1 MASFKEVRDL
11 LLLEHSNGLI
21 SDDELLFFMGEYQ
34 SKNPE
39 FTYDIYERFNLDD
52 MEEPECKA
60 YFRFEKNDIPVLAE
74 TLGLPDF
81 FKCTQRTVAGLVVIR
96 NPAPQFPYSCLYF
109 LCPSPVGEVTIG
121 GVLYFLEGLFLK
133 FHSLAREIKNTGT
146 QMDIMLDTNFNH
158 RNRIRIRITVE
169 TLVFR

>member
-81 FKCTQRTVAGLVVIR
+81 FKCTQRTVAGKI
-96 NPAPQFPYSCLYF
+96 
-109 LCPSPVGEVTIG
+109 
-121 GVLYFLEGLFLK
+121 EGLCLVLRRMAYPCRLGDLIPVFGRPVPEL
-133 FHSLAREIKNTGT
+133 SMIANCVLEEIYDLHAHRTTSK
-146 QMDIMLDTNFNH
+146 DI
-158 RNRIRIRITVE
+158 
-169 TLVFR
+169 

>member
-1 MASFKEVRDL
+1 MASFKEVKDL

-39 FTYDIYERFNLDD
+39 STYDIYERFNLDD

-81 FKCTQRTVAGLVVIR
+81 FKCTQRTVAGKI
-96 NPAPQFPYSCLYF
+96 
-109 LCPSPVGEVTIG
+109 
-121 GVLYFLEGLFLK
+121 EGLCLVLRRMAYPCRLGDLIPKNNFELEK
-133 FHSLAREIKNTGT
+133 SFSRKSMEVLTSSRREVDK
-146 QMDIMLDTNFNH
+146 LNFFEAKDH
-158 RNRIRIRITVE
+158 
-169 TLVFR
+169 